1 MIDYQVLRSRRK
13 TLSLQVKHGQV
24 FVRAPHHVDEKVIST
39 FIEKKDAWL
48 RAKLTEQSQTADFCC
63 NFTQGSKLFLFGQLV
78 TLKIIFAK
86 SGEKLGEKSDTFL
99 SDFSPELSNGQQ
111 ELTIVLPTRIQHK
124 LLNQSQLAVVIK
136 KRIERYF
143 KQQAQKT
150 ILPKVEYYSNLT
162 KLAPTSIKIRQYRA
176 RWGSCNNRGELSFNY
191 LLMMLP
197 IHVIDYVIVHEL
209 CHLHYLNH
217 SKYFWQLVAKY
228 FPNYIEAKKWMKAN
242 QSALHW
248 HLPAV

>member
-13 TLSLQVKHGQV
+13 TLSLQVKHGHV
-24 FVRAPHHVDEKVIST
+24 FVRAPFHVDEKFISS
-39 FIEKKDAWL
+39 FIQKKDAWL
-48 RAKLTEQSQTADFCC
+48 RAKITEQNQTADFCC
-63 NFTQGSKLFLFGQLV
+63 NFTQGSKLFIFGQLV
-78 TLKIIFAK
+78 TLNITFDNSDDK
-86 SGEKLGEKSDTFL
+86 SGVFL
-99 SDFSPELSNGQQ
+99 SKLLNGQQ
-111 ELTIVLPTRIQHK
+111 ELIIVLPVRIQHK
-124 LLNQSQLAVVIK
+124 LLNKSQLAVVVK
-136 KRIERYF
+136 THIERYF

-150 ILPKVEYYSNLT
+150 IIPKVEYYSKLT

-217 SKYFWQLVAKY
+217 SKYFWQLVAKF
-228 FPNYIEAKKWMKAN
+228 FPSFIEAKKWIKVN

-248 HLPAV
+248 RLPTVE